1 MCKDK
6 RTIPLSTSQATPLHV
21 LVVASLWTRVVLPRH
36 GHISE
41 DAQQQRLLG
50 NFFCQKSHTRNCL
63 VSGVSF
69 CLDSW
74 TVSHMKKTSHHSTCS
89 SVLLQIIANS
99 SEVCRPVTLC
109 FLL

>member
-1 MCKDK
+1 MCEDK

-21 LVVASLWTRVVLPRH
+21 LVVASLWTRVVLLRH

-50 NFFCQKSHTRNCL
+50 NFFCQESHTRNCL

-69 CLDSW
+69 CLDSDSFPHEEDF
-74 TVSHMKKTSHHSTCS
+74 TPQY
-89 SVLLQIIANS
+89 LQQYIVADNS
-99 SEVCRPVTLC
+99 KL
-109 FLL
+109 